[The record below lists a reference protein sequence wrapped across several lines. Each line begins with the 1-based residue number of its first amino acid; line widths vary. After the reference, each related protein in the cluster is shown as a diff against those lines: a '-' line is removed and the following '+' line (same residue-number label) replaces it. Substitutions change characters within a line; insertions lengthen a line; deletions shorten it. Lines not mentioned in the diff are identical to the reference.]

1 MALPA
6 ILGAVGTGAKLL
18 GGISTIINAG
28 TGIYNALK
36 GTSGGGTTNSSGYQ
50 QSKGASGST
59 MTGESGVNMDQT
71 KELAKYFLGQSQQA
85 QGMQSQQ
92 NNRNSLL
99 ALGLNTLGAIQQGVY
114 NRIQQDA
121 AMSYN
126 SAEAATNRA
135 WQERMSNTAYQRA
148 TEDMR
153 KAGINPILAAQQGGA
168 STPGGA
174 QGTIGQSSISAP
186 SVGTQSASMPTISGT
201 VANYSKQKAES
212 WSWTDSYGEQH
223 SRGYN
228 SYQTDFPDLSQ
239 WLNQNTNSGNKAAK
253 AGGENKID
261 AVSGADKG
269 PKKAREKPYVARD
282 YNSPMR

>member
-1 MALPA
+1 MGFLAAA
-6 ILGAVGTGAKLL
+6 IPFLGTATKVL
-18 GGISTIINAG
+18 GGIGSVINAG
-28 TGIYNALK
+28 AGIYSALK
-36 GTSGGGTTNSSGYQ
+36 GQSGSGGTSADSYSQAHGEGGSSM
-50 QSKGASGST
+50 SS
-59 MTGESGVNMDQT
+59 ESGVNMDQT

-85 QGMQSQQ
+85 QGMQSLQ
-92 NNRNSLL
+92 NNKNSLM

-126 SAEAATNRA
+126 SAEAAANRA

-148 TEDMR
+148 TEDMK

-201 VANYSKQKAES
+201 IANYSKSKAES
-212 WSWTDSYGEQH
+212 WNWTDSSGEMH
-223 SRGYN
+223 SSGYN
-228 SYQTDFPDLSQ
+228 SYQTDFPDLTP
-239 WLNQNTNSGNKAAK
+239 WLNQNKNSGKKA
-253 AGGENKID
+253 ESDTVD
-261 AVSGADKG
+261 ALSGADH
-269 PKKAREKPYVARD
+269 KARSGKVP
-282 YNSPMR
+282 NLNPMNKYINGGK